1 MAATISTGNY
11 VDWHVYERDLA
22 RVEKQFEQLYG
33 RLDRLA
39 NVLEQQTT
47 SNKTNNTLLRAE
59 WIRLLSAFVAGSV
72 PTILLVLLNSN

>member
-1 MAATISTGNY
+1 MASTIPANNY

-47 SNKTNNTLLRAE
+47 SSKTNNTLLRAE